1 MLTEEQIKA
10 AERVLH
16 KGDRVE
22 LVPVKEGVRVLRIRR
37 EEACKVSAKPPE
49 KPGRGGD
56 FVV

>member
-1 MLTEEQIKA
+1 LLTEEQIKA

-49 KPGRGGD
+49 KP
-56 FVV
+56 